1 MENPE
6 VPIKKKRGRKPKNQ
20 TAAGA
25 DNITVD
31 VQEVSATPPVAKK
44 RGRKPKGGKLFLK
57 EDDTQV
63 SSATMNNIILHLK
76 CGLHDLEER
85 EQELH
90 NVLKDPLLYN
100 PQVPPTIQTYENT
113 NTQYFEY
120 GDESKNAETNY
131 AYQTEYDNPNM
142 TTCST
147 FCKKCK
153 QYVSGDS
160 VNPDTDDVD
169 IKDVNT
175 KLKELKI
182 QLYKGAQSD
191 KNSACF
197 WCTYEFDNHPC
208 YIPKYEIDNVM
219 YGYGSFCQPECAVA
233 YLMKQNLDDSTKFE
247 QYHLLNQ
254 IYSKVYDYTKNIKPA
269 PDPYYLLDKFYGN
282 LTIQEYRKLIK
293 SEHMLLVLDKPMTR
307 TLPELHE
314 DNEELGLNMIQ
325 NGTQSTNINTGMYKV
340 KRNSEKQKGPSKNE
354 IIRETF
360 GI

>member
-20 TAAGA
+20 LATENA
-25 DNITVD
+25 ITVD
-31 VQEVSATPPVAKK
+31 IQEVPVTPSVPKK

-57 EDDTQV
+57 EENDQM
-63 SSATMNNIILHLK
+63 SNATTNNVILHLK
-76 CGLHDLEER
+76 CGLNDLEER

-100 PQVPPTIQTYENT
+100 PNIPPIIQTYDN
-113 NTQYFEY
+113 NNNQYFGY
-120 GDESKNAETNY
+120 VDDTKGTDSTY
-131 AYQTEYDNPNM
+131 AYDNENE
-142 TTCST
+142 ST
-147 FCKKCK
+147 NPLKGSICEKCN
-153 QYVSGDS
+153 QSNIGGS
-160 VNPDTDDVD
+160 ENNTGHSDVD
-169 IKDVNT
+169 IKDVNA

-208 YIPKYEIDNVM
+208 YIPKHEIDDVL

-254 IYSKVYDYTKNIKPA
+254 IYSKVYDYKKNIKPA

-282 LTIQEYRKLIK
+282 LSIQEYRKLIK
-293 SEHMLLVLDKPMTR
+293 SEHMLLILDKPMTR

-314 DNEELGLNMIQ
+314 DSEELGVNVMQSGNQ
-325 NGTQSTNINTGMYKV
+325 NSNINTGIYKV

-354 IIRETF
+354 IIRERF

>member
-1 MENPE
+1 MENTE
-6 VPIKKKRGRKPKNQ
+6 VPIKKKRGRKPKNPV
-20 TAAGA
+20 TT
-25 DNITVD
+25 DNNITVD
-31 VQEVSATPPVAKK
+31 IQEVPVTTSVPKK

-57 EDDTQV
+57 EDNNQM
-63 SSATMNNIILHLK
+63 SNATTNNVILHLK
-76 CGLHDLEER
+76 CGLNDLEER

-100 PQVPPTIQTYENT
+100 PSVPPIIETYEN
-113 NTQYFEY
+113 NNNQFFGYV
-120 GDESKNAETNY
+120 DETKGTDSTY
-131 AYQTEYDNPNM
+131 AYHNENEN
-142 TTCST
+142 TTVLQGSICENCNQCS
-147 FCKKCK
+147 
-153 QYVSGDS
+153 QSGAG
-160 VNPDTDDVD
+160 VINLPDVD
-169 IKDVNT
+169 IKDVNA

-208 YIPKYEIDNVM
+208 YIPKHEIDDVL

-247 QYHLLNQ
+247 QYHLLNK
-254 IYSKVYDYTKNIKPA
+254 IYSKVYDYKKNIKPA

-282 LTIQEYRKLIK
+282 LSIQEYRKLVK
-293 SEHMLLVLDKPMTR
+293 SEHMLLILDKPMTR

-314 DNEELGLNMIQ
+314 DSEELGVNVMQSGNQ
-325 NGTQSTNINTGMYKV
+325 NSNINTGIYKV

-354 IIRETF
+354 IIRERF

>member
-1 MENPE
+1 MENTE

-20 TAAGA
+20 VVTDG
-25 DNITVD
+25 DNITVNI
-31 VQEVSATPPVAKK
+31 QEVVTTPPVAKK
-44 RGRKPKGGKLFLK
+44 RGRKPKGGKLYLK
-57 EDDTQV
+57 EEDTQV
-63 SSATMNNIILHLK
+63 MNATANNIILHLK

-85 EQELH
+85 EHELH
-90 NVLKDPLLYN
+90 TVLKDPLLYN
-100 PQVPPTIQTYENT
+100 PEVPPTIQTYDNV

-120 GDESKNAETNY
+120 GDETKVTEANY
-131 AYQTEYDNPNM
+131 AYN
-142 TTCST
+142 TTDENKPCASSVI
-147 FCKKCK
+147 CDKCK
-153 QYVSGDS
+153 QTNTGDS
-160 VNPDTDDVD
+160 NNATTDDVEM
-169 IKDVNT
+169 KDVNT

-182 QLYKGAQSD
+182 QLYKGTQSD

-197 WCTYEFDNHPC
+197 WCTYDFDNHPC

-254 IYSKVYDYTKNIKPA
+254 IYSKVYDYKKNIKPA

-282 LTIQEYRKLIK
+282 LSIQEYRKLIK

-314 DNEELGLNMIQ
+314 DSEELGMNVMQ
-325 NGTQSTNINTGMYKV
+325 SGTQGSNINTGMYKV

-354 IIRETF
+354 IIRERF